1 MVLLCS
7 VSSPCH
13 PKCHCYTHSHWQGLQ
28 LGLAVGN
35 VFKTCNSR
43 ETDAG
48 GWEFKATVATGLV
61 RGQSGLCEHLSQN
74 NLKSGQMEQTSK

>member
-1 MVLLCS
+1 MSKRLGEGMVLSKQCLS
-7 VSSPCH
+7 TQVSLL
-13 PKCHCYTHSHWQGLQ
+13 YTLSHWPGLQ

-48 GWEFKATVATGLV
+48 GWEF
-61 RGQSGLCEHLSQN
+61 
-74 NLKSGQMEQTSK
+74 